1 MDTTRVPERLSLRE
15 GSEWHGN
22 FELTELGLFFFLR
35 VRLSRSHF
43 SSPGAAWLLMDW
55 EGKNLV
61 VKHHRDQRRI
71 NSRVLK
77 RGIGDD
83 LK

>member
-43 SSPGAAWLLMDW
+43 SSPGRGLASDGLGREKL
-55 EGKNLV
+55 
-61 VKHHRDQRRI
+61 
-71 NSRVLK
+71 SRQTSL
-77 RGIGDD
+77 GIKGGSTRAYSNVD
-83 LK
+83 